1 MIRIEH
7 HPSRRQ
13 LAVFGL
19 LWLVFFG
26 ILGGMAWWRTGS
38 LATAGALGVIGAAI
52 PVAGL
57 LWPEVLRIVYLLTSY
72 ATFPVGL
79 VVSFVILAVVYY
91 LVLTP
96 IGLVLRLTGYDPLH
110 RRFDR
115 RATTY
120 WTPRE
125 QEETLERYFKQF

>member
-7 HPSRRQ
+7 QPSRRQ

-19 LWLVFFG
+19 LWLAFFS
-26 ILGGMAWWRTGS
+26 ILGWLAWRRTGS
-38 LATAGALGVIGAAI
+38 LAAAGAFWAIGAAI
-52 PVAGL
+52 PAVGRA
-57 LWPEVLRIVYLLTSY
+57 WPGGLRIVYLLAAY

-79 VVSFVILAVVYY
+79 VVSFVILALVYY
-91 LVLTP
+91 FVLTP
-96 IGLVLRLTGYDPLH
+96 TGLVLRLSGYDPMQ

-115 RATTY
+115 SAKTY

-125 QEETLERYFKQF
+125 QEKTTERYFRQF